1 MPSILQ
7 IANHGPLV
15 VSSNYWDT
23 EHAARGLLYL
33 SINAGALR
41 LLVPHSARQC
51 ISDMRPG
58 ARHVV
63 LSILQRDRWPDML
76 RAPISADMVT
86 EQMSV
91 PAHPTGYVAEW
102 LVEDGTAEPWS
113 CHLSAGQLDRIPGPD
128 DVGKEWVATVWDRKD
143 GRPHK
148 CLERPAYVQI
158 VPSLPWLRRIGS

>member
-1 MPSILQ
+1 MSDLLQ
-7 IANHGPLV
+7 IANHGPLI
-15 VSSNYWDT
+15 VSSTYWDT
-23 EHAARGLLYL
+23 DLAARGLLYL
-33 SINAGALR
+33 SINAGAIR

-58 ARHVV
+58 ARAVV
-63 LSILQRDRWPDML
+63 LSILQHDHWP
-76 RAPISADMVT
+76 AEGVA
-86 EQMSV
+86 
-91 PAHPTGYVAEW
+91 GYVAEW
-102 LVEDGTAEPWS
+102 LVEDGTTEPWS

-158 VPSLPWLRRIGS
+158 VPSLPWLRRIGA

>member
-1 MPSILQ
+1 MPDLLQ
-7 IANHGPLV
+7 IVNHGPLV

-63 LSILQRDRWPDML
+63 LSILQRDRWP
-76 RAPISADMVT
+76 A
-86 EQMSV
+86 EGV
-91 PAHPTGYVAEW
+91 PGYVAEW
-102 LVEDGTAEPWS
+102 MVEDCTAEPWS

-128 DVGKEWVATVWDRKD
+128 DAGKEWIATVWDRKD

-148 CLERPAYVQI
+148 CLERTAYVQI
-158 VPSLPWLRRIGS
+158 VPSLPWLRRVTQ

>member
-1 MPSILQ
+1 MTDILH

-15 VSSNYWDT
+15 VSSTYWDT
-23 EHAARGLLYL
+23 ALAARGLLYL

-63 LSILQRDRWPDML
+63 LSILQRDRWPDKL
-76 RAPISADMVT
+76 RAPLAADMRT
-86 EQMSV
+86 ELLTLGDA
-91 PAHPTGYVAEW
+91 PPYVAEW

-128 DVGKEWVATVWDRKD
+128 DVGKEWIATVWDRKD

-158 VPSLPWLRRIGS
+158 VPSLPWLRRIGA